1 MMISMTEICF
11 ICKDKVSCC
20 SEKGFLH
27 KTIINEMFPLTA
39 AVRMEIVYDYPLYR
53 PPSEA
58 DSTIFQVTLGCSFNK
73 CSFCNMYRTKEYLER
88 PWEEIKSESDMA
100 AKFYPDTR
108 RIFLADGDALNLPK
122 DRMIEILKYLWANF
136 PRLERISCYAM
147 PKNILQKK
155 DDELREIRA
164 AGLHMMYV
172 GIESGNDIVL
182 KKVTKGATYKTI
194 LEACQKIKHNDYIL
208 SCMIILGLGGK
219 TYTREHIADT
229 ACILSETSPDFLG
242 ALTLHLEEG
251 IYREFMKKFGEPF
264 VPLDDLDVLDELERL
279 IADFKPSRQV
289 IFRANHASNV
299 YSIGGTIPEDRKKLL
314 ALVKSLKSH
323 PNMLKPKF
331 LRRF

>member
-1 MMISMTEICF
+1 
-11 ICKDKVSCC
+11 
-20 SEKGFLH
+20 
-27 KTIINEMFPLTA
+27 
-39 AVRMEIVYDYPLYR
+39 MEIVYDYPLYR

-73 CSFCNMYRTKEYLER
+73 CSFCNMYRTKEYVER
-88 PWEEIKSESDMA
+88 PWEEIKAEIDMA

-122 DRMIEILKYLWANF
+122 DRMIEILKYLRENF
-136 PRLERISCYAM
+136 PRLQRISCYAM

-155 DDELREIRA
+155 DDELREMRT
-164 AGLHMMYV
+164 AGLDMLYI

-194 LEACQKIKHNDYIL
+194 VQAYQKAKAHGYIL
-208 SCMIILGLGGK
+208 SCMVIIGIGGK
-219 TYTREHIADT
+219 TYTKEHISDT
-229 ACILSETSPDFLG
+229 ARVLSETSPDYVG

-251 IYREFMKKFGEPF
+251 VYHEFMDKFGERF
-264 VPLDDLDVLDELERL
+264 VPLDDLEVLDELERL
-279 IADFKPSRQV
+279 VANLNPSLPV

-299 YSIGGTIPEDRKKLL
+299 YSIGGTMPEDREKLL
-314 ALVKSLKSH
+314 ELIRRLKSR
-323 PNMLKPKF
+323 PDMLKPKF

>member
-1 MMISMTEICF
+1 
-11 ICKDKVSCC
+11 
-20 SEKGFLH
+20 
-27 KTIINEMFPLTA
+27 
-39 AVRMEIVYDYPLYR
+39 MEIVYDYPLYR

-73 CSFCNMYRTKEYLER
+73 CSFCNMYRTKEYVER
-88 PWEEIKSESDMA
+88 PWEEIKAEIDMA

-122 DRMIEILKYLWANF
+122 DRMIEILKYLRENF
-136 PRLERISCYAM
+136 PRLQRISCYAM

-155 DDELREIRA
+155 DDELREMRT
-164 AGLHMMYV
+164 AGLDMLYI

-194 LEACQKIKHNDYIL
+194 VQACQKAKAHGYIL
-208 SCMIILGLGGK
+208 SCMVIIGIGGK
-219 TYTREHIADT
+219 TYTKEHISDT
-229 ACILSETSPDFLG
+229 ARVLSETSPDYVG

-251 IYREFMKKFGEPF
+251 VYHEFMDKFGERF
-264 VPLDDLDVLDELERL
+264 VPLDDLEVLDELERL
-279 IADFKPSRQV
+279 VANLNPSLPV

-299 YSIGGTIPEDRKKLL
+299 YSIGGTMPEDREKLL
-314 ALVKSLKSH
+314 ELVRRLKSR
-323 PNMLKPKF
+323 PDMLKPKF